1 MRGFHY
7 LWVWETGNR
16 GSSRQMPSHLRP
28 ATKKW
33 CRGHNLAGPSAGH
46 SATLARPG
54 GHSPALPCRPLEHP
68 RRVPRA
74 AGPRARPPADPF
86 GLGLCQQNRCLGA
99 EPREAETGQVQEQG
113 RVGQGLGLA
122 NRTHQHDFAPSE
134 LLSV

>member
-1 MRGFHY
+1 MGIT
-7 LWVWETGNR
+7 L
-16 GSSRQMPSHLRP
+16 
-28 ATKKW
+28 
-33 CRGHNLAGPSAGH
+33 
-46 SATLARPG
+46 LARVQGTRPPWRG
-54 GHSPALPCRPLEHP
+54 LGDTLLPCRAGLWSIRGESPVLQVHVPPLP
-68 RRVPRA
+68 S
-74 AGPRARPPADPF
+74 PPQADPF